1 MVTLFSQ
8 STQDRLY
15 SDTSFRRLEGFVA
28 SEEPSLDVQGLRG
41 SHLALTLAQLAHP
54 MMIVLPTH
62 REAQALAEDFGT
74 FGLPAELLPWWETTL
89 YSESSGIS
97 PIHGTRARLLGE
109 LALDQVQ
116 VVVMGLRAFLGA
128 VPPRDYLRD
137 KSIGLAVGDAIDPPE
152 IARDL
157 ERLGY
162 SRVPRVSVRG
172 EFALRGE
179 VLDVFSG
186 GQESAFRVV
195 FEYDE
200 VEAIRSFDVATQTSD
215 EALSSVTIVPT
226 REVMWE
232 DETVSTLKRR
242 LAELPEIRPEQ
253 AAAAI
258 ERVESF
264 EEAPEILFPLA
275 FDRPGGV
282 VDYLPEGGILVL
294 QDLERLVAGAYAL
307 QKELSGHY
315 RTEGHALGLPRPE
328 RIINEFEPL
337 AEKAPRRIRIQGL
350 RGESAEALSFVSDPP
365 HSYFGNVS
373 FFKTEVRNRIG
384 AGYEVYIFAGSTS
397 QQHRL
402 ESLLQDLPVT
412 VLPESISEGF
422 GLPECK
428 LLVIEENEIFGRR
441 RRIPRSVKQVE
452 SKEIDTFVDLTP
464 GDLVVHVNYGIGRF
478 KGIERIEAAGTVR
491 DYIHLEYAGEEFV
504 YLPIEQVNLIQ
515 RYIGVGDTHPRLD
528 RIGGK
533 SWEARKGKVQKS
545 VEDLAG
551 RLITLYSRR
560 QKTQGFAFPPDAEWQ
575 LDFEANFPYEETP
588 DQLRCIE
595 EVKADMERPTPMDR
609 LVCGDVGYGKT
620 EVAMRAAFKAV
631 SAGKQVAFLAPTT
644 ILAEQH
650 FETITERTDGFPI
663 VAAMLSRFVP
673 KSEQR
678 KTLKGLEEG
687 KVDLVIGTHRI
698 LQRDVRFKDLGLII
712 VDEEQRFG
720 VKDKERLKELKTS
733 VDALALTAT
742 PIPRTLHMSLLKIRD
757 MSVLNTPP
765 HNRRPI
771 ETHIREFS
779 EELVTRAIRRE
790 LDRGGQVYYLHNR
803 IDTLEN
809 VREFLTRLLPDV
821 VIDTAHGQMTS
832 EELEDIMHRFVHGG
846 SQVLVSTTII
856 ENGIDIPNVNTIII
870 DRADMYGISQLYQL
884 RGRVGRSERLAYAY
898 LFYPDQRVLSELA
911 MKRLRII
918 SDFTDLGSGF
928 KIALKDMEVRGAG
941 NLLGREQ
948 SGDILSVGFDMYLKL
963 LGNALKRLEGGAEE
977 AAPEVYLELD
987 YSGFI
992 PDSYIEEPMEKM
1004 EVYKKIAAISDE
1016 EELSSVHAELVDRF
1030 GPLPEEVESLLSLA
1044 EIRILCKQLFISSL
1058 KERRGKVEVTFSK
1071 VAKVS
1076 VDRILHVIA
1085 TGGNTV
1091 RLDPN
1096 RPNTL
1101 ILDTTAVGLREK
1113 SEFLRGRLSALV

>member
-1 MVTLFSQ
+1 
-8 STQDRLY
+8 
-15 SDTSFRRLEGFVA
+15 LEA
-28 SEEPSLDVQGLRG
+28 QGLRG
-41 SHLALTLAQLAHP
+41 SYLAMTVAQLSHP

-62 REAQALAEDFGT
+62 REAGQLVEDLGT
-74 FGLPAELLPWWETTL
+74 FGLSAKLLPWWETTL
-89 YSESSGIS
+89 YSESSVMS
-97 PIHGTRARLLGE
+97 PVHGARARLLGE
-109 LALDQVQ
+109 LALGEVP

-128 VPPRDYLRD
+128 VPPRDYLGS
-137 KSIGLAVGDAIDPPE
+137 KSIRLAVGDGIDPPE
-152 IARDL
+152 IARRL

-186 GQESAFRVV
+186 GEEAAFRVV

-200 VEAIRSFDVATQTSD
+200 VEAIRAFDVGTQTSD
-215 EALSSVTIVPT
+215 EALTSITIVPT
-226 REVMWE
+226 REVVWE
-232 DETVSTLKRR
+232 EQTIETLKRR
-242 LAELPEIRPEQ
+242 LKELPEIRPELSS
-253 AAAAI
+253 AATD
-258 ERVESF
+258 RVESF

-275 FDRPGGV
+275 FDQPGSV
-282 VDYLPEGGILVL
+282 VDYLPAGGILVL
-294 QDLERLVAGAYAL
+294 QDFERLVAGAHSL
-307 QKELSGHY
+307 QKELAGQY
-315 RTEGHALGLPRPE
+315 RTEGRALGLPRPE
-328 RIINEFEPL
+328 RIIHDFEAL
-337 AEKAPRRIRIQGL
+337 AELASRRIRIQGL
-350 RGESAEALSFVSDPP
+350 REDSAEALSFVSDPP

-373 FFKTEVRNRIG
+373 FFKTEIRNRIG
-384 AGYEVYIFAGSTS
+384 AGYEVYIFAGSGS
-397 QQHRL
+397 QRQRL

-412 VLPESISEGF
+412 ILSESISEGF
-422 GLPECK
+422 GLPETK
-428 LLVIEENEIFGRR
+428 LLVVEENEIFGRR

-491 DYIHLEYAGEEFV
+491 DYIRLEYAGEEFV
-504 YLPIEQVNLIQ
+504 YLPIEQVNMIQ

-533 SWEARKGKVQKS
+533 SWETRKGKVQKS

-560 QKTQGFAFPPDAEWQ
+560 QKTQGFAFPPDSEWQ
-575 LDFEANFPYEETP
+575 LDFEANFPYEETS
-588 DQLRCIE
+588 DQLRCID

-650 FETITERTDGFPI
+650 FDTITERTDGFPI
-663 VAAMLSRFVP
+663 SAAMLSRFVP
-673 KSEQR
+673 KPEQR
-678 KTLKGLEEG
+678 KTLRGLEEG
-687 KVDLVIGTHRI
+687 RVDLVIGTHRL
-698 LQRDVRFKDLGLII
+698 LQRDVKFKDLGLII

-771 ETHIREFS
+771 ETHIQEFS

-790 LDRGGQVYYLHNR
+790 LARGGQVYYLHNR
-803 IDTLEN
+803 IDTLDN
-809 VREFLTRLLPDV
+809 VREFLTRLLPEV
-821 VIDTAHGQMTS
+821 VVDTAHGQMTS

-846 SQVLVSTTII
+846 SQVLVSTTIV

-898 LFYPDQRVLSELA
+898 LFYPDRRVLSELA

-963 LGNALKRLEGGAEE
+963 LGQALKRLEGGAEE
-977 AAPEVYLELD
+977 APPEVYLELD

-1004 EVYKKIAAISDE
+1004 EVYKKIAAISDD

-1085 TGGNTV
+1085 TGGDTV